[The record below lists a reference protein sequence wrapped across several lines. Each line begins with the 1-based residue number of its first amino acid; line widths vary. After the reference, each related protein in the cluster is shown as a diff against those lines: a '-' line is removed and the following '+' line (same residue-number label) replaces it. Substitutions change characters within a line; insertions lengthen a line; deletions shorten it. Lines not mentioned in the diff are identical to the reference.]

1 MPIKVLIADDHAVVR
16 AGLRML
22 LESDS
27 EINIVGEAENGEE
40 AIRLSKELKP
50 DIILMDVT
58 MPVLDGVE
66 ATRRVRSQTPA
77 PAVLALTI
85 HEGTEYFFHML
96 QAGACGYVPK
106 RAAPEELLRAIHIV
120 AEGNVF
126 LDPSVAKELVAD
138 YLTRVQ
144 AGGEHDSYDGLTERE
159 REILTHIAEDSTN
172 QAIANLLDISTST
185 VERHRENIMRKLNL
199 HTRTELVK
207 YAIRKGLISLDDC

>member
-1 MPIKVLIADDHAVVR
+1 MSINVLIADDHAVVR

-22 LESDS
+22 LETDS
-27 EINIVGEAENGEE
+27 EIIIVGEAENGEE
-40 AIRLSKELKP
+40 AIRLCKELTP
-50 DIILMDVT
+50 DVILMDVT

-66 ATRRVRSQTPA
+66 ATRRIRSQAPA

-96 QAGACGYVPK
+96 QAGASGYVPK
-106 RAAPEELLRAIHIV
+106 RAAPEELLRAIHVV
-120 AEGNVF
+120 ASGSVF

-138 YLTRVQ
+138 YLTRVHD
-144 AGGEHDSYDGLTERE
+144 GGEHDSYDGLTERE
-159 REILTHIAEDSTN
+159 REILTYIAEDSTN
-172 QAIANLLDISTST
+172 QAIANQLNISTST

-207 YAIRKGLISLDDC
+207 YAIRKGLISLDDR

>member
-1 MPIKVLIADDHAVVR
+1 MPITVLIVDDHAVVR

-22 LESDS
+22 LESDA
-27 EINIVGEAENGEE
+27 EIIIAGEAENGQE
-40 AIRLSKELKP
+40 AVRMSEALKP

-58 MPVLDGVE
+58 MPVMDGVE
-66 ATRRVRSQTPA
+66 ATRHIKSQTTS

-96 QAGACGYVPK
+96 QAGASGYVPK
-106 RAAPEELLRAIHIV
+106 RAAPEELLRAIHVV

-126 LDPSVAKELVAD
+126 LEPSVAKELVAD

-144 AGGEHDSYDGLTERE
+144 SGHEHDSYDGLTERE

-172 QAIANLLDISTST
+172 QAIANLLDISAST

-207 YAIRKGLISLDDC
+207 YAIRKGLISLDDR